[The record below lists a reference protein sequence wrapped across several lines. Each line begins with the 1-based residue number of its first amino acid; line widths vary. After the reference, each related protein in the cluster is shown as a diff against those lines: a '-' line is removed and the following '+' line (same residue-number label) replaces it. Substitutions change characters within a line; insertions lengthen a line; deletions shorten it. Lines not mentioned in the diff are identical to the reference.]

1 VLTPYKQRGL
11 CLNIAFH
18 KKERSFYLLMHSP
31 KLGANTMVFWKH
43 ALSALGVALALVGCG
58 GGSDAPVIPVSSAPP
73 AATPTV
79 AVTPV
84 NTVKVVGDSLSDSG
98 VFGFKWAMQ
107 SGTYDTMKVWTEII
121 ADAYKAPALCAYYG
135 AVSASVVV
143 PNPANAS
150 CNSYAVGGGRI
161 NIGTTILTPF
171 SIPKQ
176 LADLATNKPY
186 TAGDL
191 LLVDGGGNDAASLTG
206 AFLTNDSGAAFS
218 TLAVTLLPAA
228 SVTAI
233 LTANPNTTGSAI
245 VGTLYMQT
253 LADKMYDAVK
263 VQALDK
269 GAPRVIILNM
279 PDITNTPRFQATL
292 DLVAAAYGPIAGPT
306 VRAQTKALI
315 GSWVVAFNNQLAS
328 KFAGNSKVVLVDFY
342 GKFNDQIA
350 NKANYGLT
358 NVTTP
363 ACPPTLPLPTTA
375 PPEYDTPNCTA
386 DSLSR
391 QTPPSG
397 AGTGLNWWKTFL
409 FSDGFHPTIY
419 GYQLLAQQVSTKLR
433 EAGWQ

>member
-1 VLTPYKQRGL
+1 
-11 CLNIAFH
+11 
-18 KKERSFYLLMHSP
+18 
-31 KLGANTMVFWKH
+31 MVFWKH
-43 ALSALGVALALVGCG
+43 ALGALGVALALVGCG

-121 ADAYKAPALCAYYG
+121 NDAYKAPALCPYYSG
-135 AVSASVVV
+135 DAVGVVTPRSGGSA
-143 PNPANAS
+143 

-161 NIGTTILTPF
+161 NTTATPY

-176 LADLATNKPY
+176 LADLAANKSY
-186 TAGDL
+186 AAGDL
-191 LLVDGGGNDAASLTG
+191 LLVDGGGNDAAALTG
-206 AFLTNDSGAAFS
+206 AFLTNDSGASFS
-218 TLAVTLLPAA
+218 TLAVSLLPAA
-228 SVTAI
+228 SVSAI
-233 LTANPNTTGSAI
+233 FTANPNTTGSAI
-245 VGTLYMQT
+245 VGTLYMQA

-269 GAPRVIILNM
+269 GAPRVILLNM
-279 PDITNTPRFQATL
+279 PDITNTPRFQAVL
-292 DLVAAAYGPIAGPT
+292 DGVSAAYGGGTPGAT
-306 VRAQTKALI
+306 ARAQVKGLI
-315 GSWVVAFNNQLAS
+315 NSWVVAFNTQLTS
-328 KFAGNSKVVLVDFY
+328 KFAGNSKVAIVDFY

-350 NKANYGLT
+350 NPSNYGLT

-363 ACPPTLPLPTTA
+363 VCPVIGTGTDGLPI
-375 PPEYDTPNCTA
+375 YNTPACTA
-386 DSLSR
+386 DSLTR

>member
-1 VLTPYKQRGL
+1 
-11 CLNIAFH
+11 
-18 KKERSFYLLMHSP
+18 
-31 KLGANTMVFWKH
+31 
-43 ALSALGVALALVGCG
+43 
-58 GGSDAPVIPVSSAPP
+58 
-73 AATPTV
+73 
-79 AVTPV
+79 
-84 NTVKVVGDSLSDSG
+84 
-98 VFGFKWAMQ
+98 
-107 SGTYDTMKVWTEII
+107 MKVWTEII
-121 ADAYKAPALCAYYG
+121 NDAYKAPALCAYYG

-143 PNPANAS
+143 PNTTNAQ

-161 NIGTTILTPF
+161 NIGTTTLTPF

-206 AFLTNDSGAAFS
+206 AYLKAPTDSAAAYIALTSSLLGTATVLPIISTYPATGTAA
-218 TLAVTLLPAA
+218 
-228 SVTAI
+228 
-233 LTANPNTTGSAI
+233 
-245 VGTLYMQT
+245 VGTLYMQA

-263 VQALDK
+263 TQALDK
-269 GAPRVIILNM
+269 GAPRVILLNM

-292 DLVAAAYGPIAGPT
+292 DNVALAYGGGTTGAAA
-306 VRAQTKALI
+306 RAQVKGLI
-315 GSWVVAFNNQLAS
+315 NSWVVAFNTQLTS
-328 KFAGNSKVVLVDFY
+328 KFTGNSKVAIVDFY

-350 NKANYGLT
+350 NPTNYGLT

-363 ACPPTLPLPTTA
+363 ACPSTGLDADFLPV
-375 PPEYDTPNCTA
+375 YNTPACTA
-386 DSLSR
+386 DSLTR